1 MIEFRESGIEALR
14 LFIKNENTL
23 KKTEKDLYEVSQ
35 QNLRKNEN
43 IKTVYLLNILQ
54 ITKELKNGSKL
65 KDISLLIKDGKLNWK
80 RDDMNKM
87 VLEEIEQDNF
97 IIKPFEMEEGVLE
110 CKCGSKRVYSYS
122 KQCRGG
128 DESSTTFATCLK
140 CKSQWT
146 YSG

>member
-65 KDISLLIKDGKLNWK
+65 KDISLLIKNGKLNWK

-87 VLEEIEQDNF
+87 ILEEIEQDNF